1 MEQAN
6 KQSIVD
12 MVEETRRKMHKMI
25 DQECDNFL
33 LRLNSGELD
42 AADAKLLFAERTLP
56 LYAHPS
62 MFKRQKPVSIT
73 FADGRT
79 LDVRTWKT
87 AATAILKE
95 CNSDPV
101 MHQRLLDLRGS
112 ISGRQRAILSDVPD
126 GMDVPLSIDEGIY
139 VEGKY
144 DAETMMH
151 VLTNRIFRAVGY
163 DYSGIEI
170 TVRDPQQ
177 TYVQCEE
184 ADHEELGAP
193 TMMMQM

>member
-1 MEQAN
+1 MEQLK

-12 MVEETRRKMHKMI
+12 MVEKTRRKMHEMI
-25 DQECDNFL
+25 DRECDNFL
-33 LRLNSGELD
+33 LRLDSDELEV
-42 AADAKLLFAERTLP
+42 ADVKQLFAERTLP

-62 MFKRQKPVSIT
+62 VFKRQKPVSVT
-73 FADGRT
+73 FADERIM
-79 LDVRTWKT
+79 DVRTWKN
-87 AATAILKE
+87 AVTAILKE

-126 GMDVPLSIDEGIY
+126 GMDVPLCIDEGIY

-177 TYVQCEE
+177 TYAQREE
-184 ADHEELGAP
+184 PEHEEIDAP
-193 TMMMQM
+193 SMMMQM

>member
-1 MEQAN
+1 MEQAE

-33 LRLNSGELD
+33 LRLDSEELD
-42 AADAKLLFAERTLP
+42 ATDVKRLYVERTLP

-62 MFKRQKPVSIT
+62 VFKRQKPVSIA

-79 LDVRTWKT
+79 MDVRTWKT

-126 GMDVPLSIDEGIY
+126 GMDVPLCIDEGIY

-144 DAETMMH
+144 DAETMMY

-177 TYVQCEE
+177 TYMQREE
-184 ADHEELGAP
+184 PEHEELTAP
-193 TMMMQM
+193 SMMMQM